1 LNTNSPAG
9 QITIL
14 LAISILFSFG
24 FNAIRIDGL
33 SLIASKHIVQGGRS
47 AADSLLSETTMLF
60 QPLMIDL
67 SIAKEFF
74 DRGVLFVDARDEK
87 EFRDRHIA
95 GAKLAPANPGE
106 ILRWTTADDPVV
118 TYCGGGE
125 CDLSMALAVELM
137 DEDWAFSRVFVFD
150 GGLPQWMDAGYPVD

>member
-1 LNTNSPAG
+1 MNTNSSSG

-14 LAISILFSFG
+14 LAVSILFSFG
-24 FNAIRIDGL
+24 FNAVRSDGL
-33 SLIASKHIVQGGRS
+33 PLIASKQIVEGGRS
-47 AADSLLSETTMLF
+47 AADSLISETTMLF
-60 QPLMIDL
+60 QPVMIDL

-87 EFRDRHIA
+87 EFRDGHIA

-106 ILRWTTADDPVV
+106 ILKWTTEDDPVV

-137 DEDWAFSRVFVFD
+137 GEDWAFSKVFVFD
-150 GGLPQWMDAGYPVD
+150 GGLPEWKDARYPVD